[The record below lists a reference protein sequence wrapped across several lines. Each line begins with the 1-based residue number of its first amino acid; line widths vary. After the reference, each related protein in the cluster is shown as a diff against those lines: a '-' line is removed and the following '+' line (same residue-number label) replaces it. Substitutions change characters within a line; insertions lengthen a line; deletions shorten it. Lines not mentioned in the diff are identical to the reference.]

1 MAVLDA
7 TARSEGAA
15 IPAAGRS
22 TLSSLRRFL
31 QLDLLDNRFAAL
43 HGMRVLA
50 IVSVVQYHVTS
61 IFTYE
66 AKLPVDR
73 NWVATSMSVFFG
85 MDLFFVLSGFLIGSI
100 LLRSVETSGF
110 INVRRFWLRRAFRTF
125 PAYYVV
131 LTSLAL
137 AFGLTAAQRRH
148 LPLEYLYLTNYV
160 PLHRADVVMLWGWSL
175 ALEEQFYL
183 SVPLLF
189 FLLHKLRSDGAR
201 LAVLA
206 VFWLS
211 ALVARLVLFRLH
223 PQWSP
228 VTVYEE
234 LYFKTHTRFDTLIAG
249 IVLAYIQHRWRA
261 PIARWLERPGA
272 RALLAMPSL
281 ACLWLLMQPWMFGEE
296 HVLLVRIFSW
306 GTVTSVM
313 YLGWVLLLLNG
324 GDGWIQRALAAPFWR
339 KIATLGYGVYLVHIP
354 MCDRV
359 IAPLAHHLVQVRNWP
374 MVAVWPLSVLALV
387 LVSLVASYGLHV
399 LVEKPALR
407 LRDRFAS

>member
-1 MAVLDA
+1 
-7 TARSEGAA
+7 
-15 IPAAGRS
+15 
-22 TLSSLRRFL
+22 
-31 QLDLLDNRFAAL
+31 
-43 HGMRVLA
+43 
-50 IVSVVQYHVTS
+50 
-61 IFTYE
+61 
-66 AKLPVDR
+66 
-73 NWVATSMSVFFG
+73 MSVFFG

-131 LTSLAL
+131 LTLLAL
-137 AFGLTAAQRRH
+137 AFGLTAGQKRH
-148 LPLEYLYLTNYV
+148 LPFEYLYLTNYV
-160 PLHRADVVMLWGWSL
+160 PLHRTDVVMLWGWSL

-201 LAVLA
+201 LAMLGTL
-206 VFWLS
+206 WLT
-211 ALVARLVLFRLH
+211 ALIVRLVLFRLH

-228 VTVYEE
+228 IAVYEG

-249 IVLAYIQHRWRA
+249 IVLAYVQHRWRA
-261 PIARWLERPGA
+261 PIARWLEHPGA
-272 RALLAMPSL
+272 RALLAVPALS
-281 ACLWLLMQPWMFGEE
+281 CLWLLMQPWMFGEE

-313 YLGWVLLLLNG
+313 YLCWVILLLNG

-339 KIATLGYGVYLVHIP
+339 WIATLGYGVYLLHIP
-354 MCDRV
+354 MCDHV
-359 IAPLAHHLVQVRNWP
+359 IAPLARNLVEVRHWP
-374 MVAVWPLSVLALV
+374 MVAVWPLSVVGLV
-387 LVSLVASYGLHV
+387 VVSLAASYVLHV

-407 LRDRFAS
+407 LRDRFAG